1 MTVLSKEFEMQFEP
15 DIHTKEYLLSNID
28 TLRYLASVSD
38 EFAQS
43 ELAADYEILNTS
55 IKDEG
60 RKVAHFLASR
70 KQWLKQNLHQD
81 INILK
86 ISDADGKMVAHLL
99 VNDRDWALT
108 PAAKTFDV
116 LNLRDKHGYSVA
128 HYLSEYAS
136 WLDSDCSK
144 KSEILDLRTHH
155 GWSVAHHLASHA
167 QWLQSAAASDLEI
180 LRKKNVI
187 GITVAHSLAK
197 DQPKWMLSKAANDV
211 GILLWSDDDGRP
223 VAKELIKHVECL
235 KHVPLFD
242 KQVLSCE
249 SKGKLIAEYI
259 AEKYGKVSGFN
270 LTDLAMKLVLQGAAF
285 KHSLD
290 NKDFLDPSI
299 YEKIEI
305 QMSECLEPLV
315 ALKIAQALFSTCHH
329 EMERAKSIGD
339 DESIYKQWLEVSM
352 KAETLMRVHLANN
365 PYLLDLEHSVDIF
378 CEPSDVLLK
387 RIYAEKQFEFAPA
400 SPCNLDE
407 SSTLTN
413 SLY

>member
-1 MTVLSKEFEMQFEP
+1 LSEVFEMQFEP

-28 TLRYLASVSD
+28 TLRYLASNSD

-70 KQWLKQNLHQD
+70 KKWLKQNLHQD

-86 ISDADGKMVAHLL
+86 ISDSDGKMVAHQL
-99 VNDRDWALT
+99 VNDKDWAIS

-116 LNLRDKHGYSVA
+116 LNLRNKHGYSVA

-144 KSEILDLRTHH
+144 KSEILDLRTDQ

-167 QWLQSAAASDLEI
+167 QWLQSAAANDLEI

-211 GILLWSDDDGRP
+211 DILLWSDDKGRP

-235 KHVPLFD
+235 QHTPLFNKHALS
-242 KQVLSCE
+242 KQSE
-249 SKGKLIAEYI
+249 GKLIAEYI
-259 AEKYGKVSGFN
+259 AEKYGQVSGFN

-285 KHSLD
+285 KHSID
-290 NKDFLDPSI
+290 NKNLLDPSI
-299 YEKIEI
+299 YEKTEI
-305 QMSECLEPLV
+305 LISECLDPLV

-339 DESIYKQWLEVSM
+339 DESIYKQWLEITM

-365 PYLLDLEHSVDIF
+365 PSLLDLEHSADIF
-378 CEPSDVLLK
+378 CEPGDALLK
-387 RIYAEKQFEFAPA
+387 RVYAEKQFEFAPA